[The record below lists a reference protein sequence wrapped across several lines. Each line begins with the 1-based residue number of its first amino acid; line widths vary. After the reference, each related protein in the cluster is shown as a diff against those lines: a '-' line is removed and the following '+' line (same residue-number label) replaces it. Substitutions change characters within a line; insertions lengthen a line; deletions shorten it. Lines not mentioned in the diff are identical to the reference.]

1 MLGGFREAVLSRR
14 SARRFAA
21 DKSIPG
27 EILSD
32 LLTLTQRAP
41 SSFNLQP
48 WTCVLVRSRDQRDLM
63 GRAMLSESNKRR
75 VLDAPVTAVFAA
87 DLEVAKLLP
96 KMAESLKAAGKDGE
110 AVENALLSAGYYASS
125 GKVLTFIK
133 GIAARAA
140 SPLAPFPSP
149 VAAQEWSVK
158 STMLAAQT
166 YMLAA
171 TAHGLATAPMEGFDA
186 ARLQAYLDIPDRYSI
201 PLIVPTGYDDDDDD
215 ANIATARYPRHQ
227 VFFEDSFGNA
237 LSSSLSLGEED
248 DRN

>member
-1 MLGGFREAVLSRR
+1 MLSAFREVVLARR
-14 SARRFAA
+14 SVRRFAA
-21 DKSIPG
+21 DKAIPG
-27 EILSD
+27 DVLSD
-32 LLTLTQRAP
+32 ILALTQRAP

-48 WTCVLVRSRDQRDLM
+48 WTCVLVRSRDQRELI
-63 GRAMLSESNKRR
+63 GRAMLSESNRSR

-96 KMAESLKAAGKDGE
+96 DLAESMRSAGRDKE
-110 AVENALLSAGYYASS
+110 AVENALISAGYYASS
-125 GKVLTFIK
+125 GKVLSFIK

-140 SPLAPFPSP
+140 SPIAPFPSP

-186 ARLQAYLDIPDRYSI
+186 TRLQAYLDVPSRYSL
-201 PLIVPTGYDDDDDD
+201 PLVVPTGYAADEEDESL
-215 ANIATARYPRHQ
+215 AKTTRYPRDR
-227 VFFEDSFGNA
+227 VFFEDTFGNA
-237 LSSSLSLGEED
+237 LSSSIVD
-248 DRN
+248 DNAE